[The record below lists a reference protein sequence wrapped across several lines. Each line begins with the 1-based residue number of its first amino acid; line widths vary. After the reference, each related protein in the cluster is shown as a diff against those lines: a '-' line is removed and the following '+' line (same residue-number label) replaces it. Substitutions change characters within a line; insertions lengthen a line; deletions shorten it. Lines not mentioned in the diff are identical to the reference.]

1 MSSSRSDQSA
11 LVGAE
16 NAPLVEVKGLSVE
29 LPTGDSESVQAVR
42 DVDLV
47 IRNGERV
54 GLVGES
60 GSGKSVTGRAIA
72 GLLPTSPRVR
82 VEGSIRISGSEMVG
96 APPKAWDQVRRKTV
110 GMIFQDP
117 LTYLNPTMRV
127 GRQVAESV
135 ISSSPGHSRKH
146 DRSDEVVRYLRLAG
160 LDNPEQVAAA
170 FPHELSGGMRQRV
183 LIAIAIAKAPAL
195 ILADE
200 PTTALDATVQQR
212 VLRTIDE
219 TVTDLGTSL
228 LLISHDLAVVAEM
241 ADRVYV
247 MYGGRIVEDGPTE
260 HVLHDPKHPY
270 TRALLRSVRSLT
282 DEDTTLYSIPPAL
295 RREFALADRIP
306 SAGAD
311 LEDGHAS

>member
-1 MSSSRSDQSA
+1 M
-11 LVGAE
+11 G
-16 NAPLVEVKGLSVE
+16 APLIEIGGLAVH
-29 LPTGDSESVQAVR
+29 LPTGPDDSVTAVR
-42 DVDLV
+42 DVGLV

-82 VEGSIRISGSEMVG
+82 VEGSIRIAGTEMVG
-96 APPKAWDQVRRKTV
+96 AGQRAWDAVRRKTV

-127 GRQVAESV
+127 GRQVEESV
-135 ISSSPGHSRKH
+135 RGSSAMPLGKAERLDAVHH
-146 DRSDEVVRYLRLAG
+146 FLRQAG
-160 LDNPEQVAAA
+160 LDNAEQVATS

-183 LIAIAIAKAPAL
+183 LIAIAIAKQPQL

-212 VLRTIDE
+212 VLDTIDD
-219 TVTDLGTSL
+219 TVTELGTSL
-228 LLISHDLAVVAEM
+228 LLISHDLAVVAGM
-241 ADRVYV
+241 TDRVYV

-260 HVLHDPKHPY
+260 RVLESPRHPY
-270 TRALLRSVRSLT
+270 TEALLRSVESLT
-282 DEDTTLYSIPPAL
+282 DEETPLYSIPPAL
-295 RREFALADRIP
+295 RREFALVDRVP
-306 SAGAD
+306 SIDDGT
-311 LEDGHAS
+311 EDARAS